1 MFKTMT
7 SNSFCQKGA
16 AFAASSPGCA
26 RALLL
31 LPLVLALNGCYSGHV
46 RTVKKIALAPNAMNA
61 TLEQLKVGVDAQ
73 YASIHTLNASVDIT
87 ATTGGQHE
95 GKVKENPTFSGYMFL
110 RKPSDL
116 RVLLLVPV
124 LRSRALDMVSDG
136 KTFKLIIPSKN
147 RAIEGSE
154 VMSKPSKNGLEN
166 LRPSIIRDALLIPA
180 IAPDDYVSVT
190 QGSRILPASSKRKEP
205 IEEPDYDI
213 SVYAVKTDHVMTLKR
228 RIHIGRV
235 SLRPYR
241 QDLYDDS
248 GRIVTTVDYANYE
261 MAGDIPYP
269 MGITLTRPLDEYT
282 LKIIVTKLTLN
293 QRLDDEQFSLKIP
306 PGMPVQH
313 IP

>member
-1 MFKTMT
+1 MK
-7 SNSFCQKGA
+7 SNSSSQKGVN
-16 AFAASSPGCA
+16 SSGSVRSNA
-26 RALLL
+26 RALFL
-31 LPLVLALNGCYSGHV
+31 LPLVFALNGCYSVHV
-46 RTVKKIALAPNAMNA
+46 RTVKQIALAPNAMTA
-61 TLEQLKVGVDAQ
+61 TLEQLEVGVDAQ
-73 YASIHTLNASVDIT
+73 YAAIHTLNAGVDIT
-87 ATTGGQHE
+87 ATTGGHHE

-154 VMSKPSKNGLEN
+154 EMTKPSKNGLEN

-180 IAPDDYVSVT
+180 IAPEDYVSVT
-190 QGSRILPASSKRKEP
+190 QDSRILPAGPQRKEAL
-205 IEEPDYDI
+205 EEPDYDL
-213 SVYAVKTDHVMTLKR
+213 SVFGVKTDHVLKLKR
-228 RIHIGRV
+228 IIHIGRV

-248 GRIVTTVDYANYE
+248 GRIVTTVEYDNYE

-269 MGITLTRPLDEYT
+269 MSITVIRPLDEYT

-293 QRLDDEQFSLKIP
+293 QKLDDEQFVLKIP
-306 PGMPVQH
+306 PGMPVQEM
-313 IP
+313 P

>member
-1 MFKTMT
+1 MK
-7 SNSFCQKGA
+7 SSSSSQQGANSP
-16 AFAASSPGCA
+16 ASAQRIACA
-26 RALLL
+26 LYL
-31 LPLVLALNGCYSGHV
+31 LPLVLLVNGCYSGHV

-61 TLEQLKVGVDAQ
+61 TLEQLEVGVDAQ
-73 YASIHTLNASVDIT
+73 YAAIHTLNAGVDIT

-95 GKVKENPTFSGYMFL
+95 GKEKENPTFSGYMFL
-110 RKPSDL
+110 RKPYDL

-154 VMSKPSKNGLEN
+154 MMTTPSKNGLEN

-180 IAPDDYVSVT
+180 IGPEDYVSVT
-190 QGSRILPASSKRKEP
+190 EDSRILPAGPKRKEP
-205 IEEPDYDI
+205 LEEPDYDL
-213 SVYAVKTDHVMTLKR
+213 SVFGVKNDHVLKLKR
-228 RIHIGRV
+228 IIHIGRV

-248 GRIVTTVDYANYE
+248 GRIVTTVEYANYKN
-261 MAGDIPYP
+261 AGEIPYP
-269 MGITLTRPLDEYT
+269 MSITLIRPMDEYT

-293 QRLDDEQFSLKIP
+293 QKLDDEQFVLKIP
-306 PGMPVQH
+306 PGMTVQH
-313 IP
+313 MP